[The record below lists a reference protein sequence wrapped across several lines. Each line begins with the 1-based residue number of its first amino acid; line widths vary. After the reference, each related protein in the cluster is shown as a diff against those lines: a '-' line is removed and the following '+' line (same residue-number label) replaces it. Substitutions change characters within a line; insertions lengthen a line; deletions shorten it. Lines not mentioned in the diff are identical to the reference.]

1 MKNPTN
7 PAFGGGVVVVCVG
20 YVEIRVCMFP
30 SLVHACW
37 MKPGDPGIDRGVV
50 GYASK
55 LPESEQAAEWSYECD
70 RGGVYCAKHIPRQ
83 QRARPW

>member
-1 MKNPTN
+1 
-7 PAFGGGVVVVCVG
+7 
-20 YVEIRVCMFP
+20 
-30 SLVHACW
+30 